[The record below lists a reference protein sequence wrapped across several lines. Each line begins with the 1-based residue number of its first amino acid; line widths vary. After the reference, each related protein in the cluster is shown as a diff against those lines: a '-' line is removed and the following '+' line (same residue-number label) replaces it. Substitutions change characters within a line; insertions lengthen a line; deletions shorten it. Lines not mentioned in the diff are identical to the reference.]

1 MARESG
7 TSASCPSGHDVDMT
21 TPSELADISA
31 AIHDE
36 YFDIE
41 RLEHDA
47 DRAELRLPIF
57 AGRRKKW
64 WVIETDRPPEDPPPP
79 PTGTLVVRN
88 VTGISVEDKGDSA
101 GTTSA
106 VLNTRPVPAS
116 YGSPRTGPAK

>member
-1 MARESG
+1 
-7 TSASCPSGHDVDMT
+7 MT

-64 WVIETDRPPEDPPPP
+64 WVIETDRPPKDPPPP
-79 PTGTLVVRN
+79 PTRTLVVRN
-88 VTGISVEDKGDSA
+88 VTGISVEDKADIGWYDVGRLEYEA
-101 GTTSA
+101 GSGQLTIIS
-106 VLNTRPVPAS
+106 NVPCEIVVRCQELEVELLR
-116 YGSPRTGPAK
+116 GE